1 MKEIFMDI
9 KGYEGSYQVSNLG
22 NIRNNKGRIMKQRKD
37 RYGYMRISFR
47 KDGNLKTYY
56 VHRLVLQAFKAN
68 PDNKPHVNHLDEN
81 KENNNLNNLAW
92 STAAENNSW
101 GTKNSRA
108 NETKR
113 KNGVFDKL
121 AKNNNLNPPKKVL
134 CITTGKVYESAHDAA
149 RDLNLNNSAITQCC
163 KGKYKRTKGYQFKY
177 YDEEVDTH
185 E

>member
-1 MKEIFMDI
+1 MYEVFMPI
-9 KGYEGSYQVSNLG
+9 ENYEDTYAVSNLG
-22 NIRNNKGRIMKQRKD
+22 RVKNIKTGRILKQ
-37 RYGYMRISFR
+37 S
-47 KDGNLKTYY
+47 KDGYDYMKVDLYKDGERKTRH
-56 VHRLVLQAFKAN
+56 VHRLVLETFKAN

-92 STAAENNSW
+92 STVAENNSW

-134 CITTGKVYESAHDAA
+134 CITICKVYESAHEAA

-163 KGKYKRTKGYQFKY
+163 KGKYNRTKGYQFKY
-177 YDEEVDTH
+177 YDEEVK
-185 E
+185 